1 MAWEWNNERCDCQL
15 QHHTIFCLDYL
26 GNQKPNIFYI
36 NCSKLSIIWVS
47 RKSGT
52 EDDIYLKPTLSAPSV
67 APASGGRG
75 EDTSST
81 TDTEVA
87 AEHRRT
93 VGLLLYGH
101 FIEATESERWNIKQ
115 LLLVEERWETGVS
128 WRVAAGNER
137 RAAAILYLRSLFVPV
152 ECAQN
157 G

>member
-1 MAWEWNNERCDCQL
+1 MHVAWEWNNERCDCQL
-15 QHHTIFCLDYL
+15 QHRTIFCLDYL

-47 RKSGT
+47 RKLGT

-67 APASGGRG
+67 AAASGGGG

-101 FIEATESERWNIKQ
+101 FIEATESER
-115 LLLVEERWETGVS
+115 
-128 WRVAAGNER
+128 
-137 RAAAILYLRSLFVPV
+137 
-152 ECAQN
+152 
-157 G
+157 